1 MQSEIHSTLKQIANL
16 DWATI
21 YSKYQEKRYIL
32 SREDFIEEEIKPLLG
47 FPLTPHQFSYH
58 LSKFKKKNI
67 TNQESS
73 IITTTPLR
81 KSNAAVKVFDHIN
94 CAPIRSHSISIDID
108 GLGTININGDNP
120 EQSVAKIIGYLKSQE
135 MEEC

>member
-1 MQSEIHSTLKQIANL
+1 MQYNINKSVIQSKV
-16 DWATI
+16 I
-21 YSKYQEKRYIL
+21 YVVHY
-32 SREDFIEEEIKPLLG
+32 
-47 FPLTPHQFSYH
+47 
-58 LSKFKKKNI
+58 
-67 TNQESS
+67 
-73 IITTTPLR
+73 
-81 KSNAAVKVFDHIN
+81 N